1 MSQLHKSIH
10 YICSTAVDLLGD
22 SDKFPEAWLFK
33 HRWGKGKKDAP
44 GTLPSG
50 EKIVFL
56 TVGGRTSAVIPSVQK
71 KTGGVARDGG
81 GEGPDM
87 ESVDEVNGQVGG
99 VKGKGGK
106 ANGSTKR
113 NGVKKETT
121 PEEQEEV
128 STKVGGK
135 KRKAEE
141 FADLKK
147 SSKKVNG
154 EGAGK
159 SSSKTSTKVED
170 TAGRRR
176 SGRVKG

>member
-71 KTGGVARDGG
+71 KTGMGGKDGG
-81 GEGPDM
+81 DEELDGERA
-87 ESVDEVNGQVGG
+87 GG

-106 ANGSTKR
+106 ANGSAKR
-113 NGVKKETT
+113 NGVKKEAT

-128 STKVGGK
+128 SAKVGSK

-154 EGAGK
+154 EAAGK